1 MATPMSL
8 ETGLPAAAS
17 AAGKFVLRT
26 EGLTKTFAGF
36 TAVSNLNLH
45 VRRGS
50 VHALIGPNGAGKTT
64 VFNLLTNFL
73 TPTRGKIFFNEDD
86 ITAMAPAEVARRG
99 LVRSFQ
105 ISAVFPGLSVLDNIR
120 IALQRPSG
128 LATQCWRSDKILG
141 RLDERCFELIE
152 SVGLKNYRTAIAGE
166 LPYGRKRALELAT
179 TLALEPEVLL
189 LDEPMAGM
197 GREDIGRIAGLIKS
211 VAAGRTVVMV
221 EHNLSVVADLCDRVT
236 VLQRGEIL
244 AEGSYSEVSADPQVR
259 EAYLGVDHE

>member
-1 MATPMSL
+1 MANNMSSVAR
-8 ETGLPAAAS
+8 LPAAHS
-17 AAGKFVLRT
+17 TGGEFVLRT

-36 TAVSNLNLH
+36 TAVSNLKLQ

-73 TPTRGKIFFNEDD
+73 TPTRGKIFFNDAD

-105 ISAVFPGLSVLDNIR
+105 ISAVFPGLTVLDNIR

-128 LATQCWRSDKILG
+128 LATQCWRSDKILR
-141 RLDERCFELIE
+141 RLDDRCAKLIE
-152 SVGLKNYRTAIAGE
+152 SVGLNNYTNAIAGE

-197 GREDIGRIAGLIKS
+197 GREDIGRIAELIKT
-211 VAAGRTVVMV
+211 VASGRTVVMV

-259 EAYLGVDHE
+259 EAYMGVDHE

>member
-1 MATPMSL
+1 MN
-8 ETGLPAAAS
+8 GLAS
-17 AAGKFVLRT
+17 QVSGRMTDGAGMNQVVLRT

-36 TAVSNLNLH
+36 TAVNKLNLN

-73 TPTRGKIFFNEDD
+73 APTRGKIFFNDRD
-86 ITAMAPAEVARRG
+86 ITGMAPAEVARHG

-128 LATQCWRSDKILG
+128 LATQCWRSDRILG
-141 RLDERCFELIE
+141 RLDERCSQLIE
-152 SVGLKNYRTAIAGE
+152 SVGLANFRTATAGE

-197 GREDIGRIAGLIKS
+197 GREDIQRIASLITS
-211 VAAGRTVVMV
+211 VAKGRTVVMV
-221 EHNLSVVADLCDRVT
+221 EHNLSVVADICERVT

-244 AEGSYSEVSADPQVR
+244 AEGTYSEVSTNPQVR
-259 EAYLGVDHE
+259 EAYMGVDHE